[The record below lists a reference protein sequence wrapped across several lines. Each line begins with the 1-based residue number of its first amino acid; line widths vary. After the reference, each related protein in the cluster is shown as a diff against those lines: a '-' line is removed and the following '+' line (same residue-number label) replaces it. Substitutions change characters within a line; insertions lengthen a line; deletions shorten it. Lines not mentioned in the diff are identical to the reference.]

1 MVVNKNSQ
9 RIFLSVVIPCYN
21 EEANLNQG
29 VLDQVAS
36 YLAKQKYSW
45 EVIISDDGST
55 DNSKKI
61 VQDFVDSHPGFIL
74 LENQHGGKPYAV
86 WQGIKKA
93 RGEVVLFTDMDQ
105 STPLKEVAKL
115 LPHFDDGFEVV
126 IGSRGTKRKGFP
138 LYRQLAS
145 LIFLSLRRLLVL
157 ANIKDTQC
165 GFKAFKTKVAQ
176 ELFPKLSVLENW
188 QEASGWRV
196 TAFDVELLYL
206 AQKSGYKIKEVV
218 VSWQDEDV
226 ATGKNKSFIKES
238 RQMLEQII
246 NVKKNDWRGKYDKQ
260 GLGPK

>member
-1 MVVNKNSQ
+1 MVTSKGLKEV
-9 RIFLSVVIPCYN
+9 FLSVVIPCYN
-21 EEANLNQG
+21 EEANLKQG

-36 YLAKQKYSW
+36 YLIKQKYSW
-45 EVIISDDGST
+45 EVIISDDGSA

-74 LENQHGGKPYAV
+74 LKNQHGGKPYAV

-93 RGEVVLFTDMDQ
+93 RGGVVLFTDMDQ

-115 LPHFDDGFEVV
+115 LPHFDHGFEVV

-138 LYRQLAS
+138 FYRQLAS

-157 ANIKDTQC
+157 SNIKDTQC
-165 GFKAFKTKVAQ
+165 GFKAFKTRVAQ

-188 QEASGWRV
+188 QEALGWRV

-206 AQKSGYKIKEVV
+206 AQKSGYKIKEVEV
-218 VSWQDEDV
+218 AWQDEDL

-238 RQMLEQII
+238 RQMIEQII
-246 NVKKNDWRGKYDKQ
+246 NVKKNDWQGKYDKQ
-260 GLGPK
+260 SSSLK